1 MRRPAPRQCLQ
12 GHGQVSGFGQEAGPR
27 AAERARIIRLGEDE
41 HTRKSDF
48 VAQAQCSRFLG
59 AHCPEPQPPCL
70 LWTAPLIVSGILP
83 PSHSWAEPLPERYM
97 AATSIP
103 YLDVAAGGVERGLSC
118 KGCQVAWDDE
128 MEKETEESSEFVMT
142 QVVWNYSREGFV
154 EHFRE
159 YDEAQVLWS
168 ASNGDT
174 VPSEEPEMTAEERYS
189 EL

>member
-1 MRRPAPRQCLQ
+1 
-12 GHGQVSGFGQEAGPR
+12 
-27 AAERARIIRLGEDE
+27 
-41 HTRKSDF
+41 
-48 VAQAQCSRFLG
+48 
-59 AHCPEPQPPCL
+59 
-70 LWTAPLIVSGILP
+70 
-83 PSHSWAEPLPERYM
+83 M